1 MGLEK
6 VSIFHRVV
14 GSVFGAGF
22 SPFAPGTVGA
32 LVALLIWWLIAQ
44 YWPAFETHSSF
55 QFIIILIA
63 CIIGTWSSD
72 KLEVVWGK
80 DPSKVVVDELA
91 GMWISLFLIPV
102 NNLNLILGFF
112 IFRLLDI
119 FKPLGVRKGEDLP
132 GGFGIMADD
141 VIAGIYTN
149 LALQLLIALEWIP

>member
-1 MGLEK
+1 MGL
-6 VSIFHRVV
+6 V
-14 GSVFGAGF
+14 F

-32 LVALLIWWLIAQ
+32 LVALLIWWLFAQ
-44 YWPAFETHSSF
+44 SWPAFETHSSF
-55 QFIIILIA
+55 QFLIILIA

-91 GMWISLFLIPV
+91 GMWISLFLIPI
-102 NNLNLILGFF
+102 NNLNLILGFI

-132 GGFGIMADD
+132 GGLGIMADD

-149 LALQLLIALEWIP
+149 LILQLLIALEWIA